1 MKTKYFS
8 LAVLLSVT
16 ISPALTYAAGET
28 QVIKHQT
35 ADKTIFQ
42 VVSKIDPFVDNLVK
56 QASDYLTSAKSFS
69 LRTDVTVE
77 EVMKTGQKIQLSR
90 SSEIL
95 VRQPDRLRA
104 EIESD
109 NGVTRLYFDGKKLS
123 RFDLDKNI
131 FASIDAPGSLE
142 AALDHAMEKYHV
154 DAPLADLLAG
164 NPYDNYISNT
174 DEGFYA
180 GLHYLEGGEYHHLAL
195 SNENVDYQVWI
206 ADGPAPLF
214 RKIVI
219 TYKHLPGAPQFSA
232 EMFDWD
238 FNPRTPD
245 MVFDFY
251 PPIDA
256 EQIEFVPVTGSVGRE
271 KK

>member
-1 MKTKYFS
+1 MKSKYFLQAVFYLS
-8 LAVLLSVT
+8 L
-16 ISPALTYAAGET
+16 ISSTSLYAAGEAK
-28 QVIKHQT
+28 VIKHET
-35 ADKTIFQ
+35 SDKTIFQ
-42 VVSKIDPFVDNLVK
+42 VVSKIDPFVDNLIK

-69 LRTDVTVE
+69 LRTEVTVE
-77 EVMKTGQKIQLSR
+77 EVMASGQKIQLSR
-90 SSEIL
+90 SGEIL
-95 VRQPDRLRA
+95 IRHPDRMHV
-104 EIESD
+104 EVTSD
-109 NGVTRLYFDGKKLS
+109 NGVIRLYFDGTKLS

-131 FASIDAPGSLE
+131 FASIDAPGTLE
-142 AALDHAMEKYHV
+142 AALDHAMKKYHV

-164 NPYDNYISNT
+164 NPYENYIANT

-180 GLHYLEGGEYHHLAL
+180 GLHYLEGKEYHHLAL

-219 TYKHLPGAPQFSA
+219 TYKHLPGAPQFTA
-232 EMFDWD
+232 ELSDWD

-245 MVFDFY
+245 LAFDFY

-256 EQIEFVPVTGSVGRE
+256 EQIEFLPVTVSKSGV